1 MSNLDSISLLIERI
15 ERNINLVNEDL
26 SKVKELLSNNEIK
39 KSSQQY
45 PWNKEKKYEWLLQA

>member
-26 SKVKELLSNNEIK
+26 SKVKELLNNNEIK

-45 PWNKEKKYEWLLQA
+45 PWNKESTYEWLLQT

>member
-26 SKVKELLSNNEIK
+26 SKVKELLNNNEIK

-45 PWNKEKKYEWLLQA
+45 PWNKESTYE

>member
-45 PWNKEKKYEWLLQA
+45 PWNKEKKYEWLL